1 MYRNALVGR
10 GPSMNG
16 QRMQQEAIGEAAEEL
31 ATRDGGFPEQE
42 QQPPGLTTAMT
53 PVPDHGEETWIG
65 RGRLE
70 GLRALITGGDSGIGR
85 AVAIAFA
92 REGADVAIS
101 YLAEEQSD
109 AEDVAAWVEREQR
122 TCVLLPGD
130 IRDEETCR
138 NVVDDAARQLGGLDV
153 LVNNAGYQWARRE
166 HGLEDVTTE
175 EMDRVFRTNLYALI
189 WITQQAL
196 THMGEG
202 ASIINVSSIQA
213 NEPSAPLIDY
223 AATKAAINNFTV
235 NLAEE
240 LGPRGIRV
248 NAVAPG
254 PIWTPLQPA
263 TKDGDDMPGFGG
275 NTPLGRAGQPSELA
289 GAFVF
294 LASPLEASYVSG
306 AVVGVTGGRAVF

>member
-1 MYRNALVGR
+1 
-10 GPSMNG
+10 MNG

-223 AATKAAINNFTV
+223 AATKAAINNVTV

-263 TKDGDDMPGFGG
+263 TKDGDNMPGFGG

>member
-263 TKDGDDMPGFGG
+263 TKDGDNMPGFGG

>member
-223 AATKAAINNFTV
+223 AATKAAINNVTV

-254 PIWTPLQPA
+254 PIWHPCSPPPRTATTCPGSGGTPRWAARASRRSSPA
-263 TKDGDDMPGFGG
+263 
-275 NTPLGRAGQPSELA
+275 PSCS
-289 GAFVF
+289 
-294 LASPLEASYVSG
+294 SPARPRRPTS
-306 AVVGVTGGRAVF
+306 AAP